1 MMERR
6 DFLKRTGL
14 LSLAIGCSPQLM
26 QAAKHLPMP
35 ELGAPTSHVRH
46 GLFQAIKVDHPFL
59 PQWLK
64 VFQPHRF
71 RKDGVSESMEDMVLY
86 SFTCREDHLSI
97 GVIDDAV
104 HLSVNDSNLEC
115 TSSTDNA
122 KISADNSTIQL
133 LRSGEKHLLSKED
146 EAILLV
152 LKGSCS
158 IDGHGIEE
166 HGFYHQLERC
176 SELAP
181 SDNSLAV
188 LIYPRAQA

>member
-14 LSLAIGCSPQLM
+14 LSLAVGLSPHLVH
-26 QAAKHLPMP
+26 AAKHLPMP

-59 PQWLK
+59 PHWLK

-71 RKDGVSESMEDMVLY
+71 RKDGVSESMQDMVLY

-97 GVIDDAV
+97 GVFDDAI

-115 TSSTDNA
+115 MSSTDNA

-158 IDGHGIEE
+158 IGGHSIEQY
-166 HGFYHQLERC
+166 GFYHHSER
-176 SELAP
+176 STELTLNNDACV
-181 SDNSLAV
+181 A
-188 LIYPRAQA
+188 LIYPTAQV